1 MILMPSWNAYLRSG
15 WMSGWM
21 PSWNAYLRSGWMS
34 GWNTYL
40 MPSRM
45 PSWNAYLMPRF
56 VSDIMPSFDV
66 GYYVGYTHIGYY
78 VEIGCRDWMSGLTEN
93 CC

>member
-21 PSWNAYLRSGWMS
+21 PS
-34 GWNTYL
+34 WNTYL

-56 VSDIMPSFDV
+56 VSDIMPRFVSGIMSGTPASGIMPRLDA
-66 GYYVGYTHIGYY
+66 
-78 VEIGCRDWMSGLTEN
+78 EIGCRV
-93 CC
+93 